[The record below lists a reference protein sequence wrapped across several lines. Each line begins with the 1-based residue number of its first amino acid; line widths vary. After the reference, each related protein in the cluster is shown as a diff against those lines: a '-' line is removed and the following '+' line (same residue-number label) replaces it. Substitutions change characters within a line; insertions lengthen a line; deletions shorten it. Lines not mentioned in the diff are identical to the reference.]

1 MDNVAI
7 GHRLLRLSREM
18 AANGENLYRVQ
29 AYRRAAARVF
39 GLDRSVRELVAEAGV
54 RGLMSIPDIGASL
67 AKAIAEMAAAT
78 IANSAGESDRA
89 VGGS

>member
-1 MDNVAI
+1 MDNTAI
-7 GHRLLRLSREM
+7 GRGLLRLSREM

-29 AYRRAAARVF
+29 AYRRAAVRVL

-67 AKAIAEMAAAT
+67 AKTIAEMAAAT
-78 IANSAGESDRA
+78 LANSASESDSDI
-89 VGGS
+89 GGS